1 MRFYFLILTGV
12 VIVFFTATSCKHV
25 PDPPGNNVMDSVA
38 VKDSSDPQVK
48 ALTEKIRKDPRNPEH
63 YFIRSNVFQQLNNI
77 PAAFSDMSKAI
88 ALDSTN
94 LKYYFAIGD
103 IYLKGGS
110 GDLAI
115 NAFKTVIRLDPQ
127 NEEALIKLSKVY
139 FYKKDYRN
147 SMLHLTKV
155 QELYKDNFETYFIRG
170 MNYKEMGDT
179 NRAFSSFQKAVQVKP
194 EFYDGYM
201 QLGLLT
207 SKKPGSQAA
216 HYFDN
221 AIRLDSSNAEA
232 YYGKAKFYQDH
243 GQYAKSKDVYHELI
257 AKMPQYTQAYF
268 NLGFIYIKQ
277 DSIDKAYRMFDYA
290 IKVTPAYAEAYYYR
304 GLCSLEKGNKEQAE
318 ADFRQAIAL
327 KPNYELA
334 QKELNTLTAESHP

>member
-1 MRFYFLILTGV
+1 MAIGFL
-12 VIVFFTATSCKHV
+12 TATSCKHL
-25 PDPPGNNVMDSVA
+25 PDSPGKNAMDSIA
-38 VKDSSDPQVK
+38 VKDSADPQVK
-48 ALTEKIRKDPRNPEH
+48 ALTEKIRRDPGNPEH
-63 YFIRSNVFQQLNNI
+63 YFIRSNVFLQLDNVA
-77 PAAFSDMSKAI
+77 AAFSDMSKAI

-110 GDLAI
+110 ADLAI
-115 NAFKTVIRLDPQ
+115 DAFKTIIRLDPE
-127 NEEALIKLSKVY
+127 NEEVLIKLSKVY
-139 FYKKDYRN
+139 YYKKDYKN
-147 SMLHLTKV
+147 SMLQLSQV
-155 QELYKDNFETYFIRG
+155 QELDKDNFETYFIRG
-170 MNYKEMGDT
+170 MNFKEMGDT
-179 NRAFSSFQKAVQVKP
+179 NRAFSSFQKAVQMKP

-207 SKKPGSQAA
+207 SKKSGLQAA
-216 HYFDN
+216 QYFDN
-221 AIRLDSSNAEA
+221 AIRIDSSNAEA

-243 GQYAKSKDVYHELI
+243 GQYAKAKDVYHELI
-257 AKMPQYTQAYF
+257 TKNPQYEQAYF

-318 ADFRQAIAL
+318 TDFRQAIAL

-334 QKELNTLTAESHP
+334 QKELNTLTAQSHP